1 MGNQRRGPQPQDEGN
16 KQKADEATDDRA
28 EDKAEETAE
37 ELGKPRRPEKPTD
50 DMTPFEAAS
59 YFFHESADRLKLA
72 DEKRDVLATSYRELA
87 VQVPVRMDDGKIKVF
102 RGFRI
107 QHNGARGPY
116 KGGVRFH
123 HSADLDEVR
132 ALAALMTWKNALI
145 DVPFGG
151 AKGGVQCDP
160 RQMSSD
166 ELQRLTRRFTA
177 MISYIIGVNRD
188 IPAPDM
194 GTNAQTMAWMMD
206 AYGQKNGHTPGIVT
220 GKPVEMG
227 GSPGREE
234 ATGRGVVLCTREVA
248 KRTGTQLKGARVV
261 IQGFGNVGF
270 WATAIAAEMGAKI
283 VAVSDVGGGTYNGD
297 GLDLEKL
304 VKHGDESDTV
314 AEFPGGETVSNE
326 EILELDCD
334 ILIPAAVHGVIN
346 TTNAERIQASMVVEA
361 ANGPTTPAAASMLDD
376 RGITV
381 VPDILANAGGVTVS
395 YFEWVQNIQQFRW
408 ELDQVNFE
416 LKKRMT
422 RATAAVCSRAEEEGT
437 SLRDAAFDIAVE
449 RVAHAAELRGY
460 V

>member
-1 MGNQRRGPQPQDEGN
+1 MGDKES
-16 KQKADEATDDRA
+16 AATDDRK
-28 EDKAEETAE
+28 EKKAEETAE
-37 ELGKPRRPEKPTD
+37 KIGTPRRIEEPTD
-50 DMTPFEAAS
+50 EMTPFEAAT
-59 YFFHESADRLKLA
+59 YFFHGSADRLGIR
-72 DEKRDVLATSYRELA
+72 DEMRDVLATSYRELA
-87 VQVPVRMDDGKIKVF
+87 VQVPVMMDAGKIKVF

-116 KGGVRFH
+116 KGGIRYH
-123 HSADLDEVR
+123 ESADLDEVR

-160 RQMSSD
+160 RQMSQD

-234 ATGRGVVLCTREVA
+234 ATGRGVILCAREVA
-248 KRTGTQLKGARVV
+248 QRHDIQFEDARIAV
-261 IQGFGNVGF
+261 QGFGNVGF
-270 WATAIAAEMGAKI
+270 WAVAIAAELGAKI

-304 VKHGDESDTV
+304 AKHRAESESV
-314 AEFPGGETVSNE
+314 SEFPGGENVSNE
-326 EILELDCD
+326 ELLELECEL
-334 ILIPAAVHGVIN
+334 LIPAAIHGVIN
-346 TTNAERIQASMVVEA
+346 TQNADKVKAKLLVEA
-361 ANGPTTPAAASMLDD
+361 ANGPTTPAADSILND
-376 RGITV
+376 RGVTV
-381 VPDILANAGGVTVS
+381 VPDILANSGGVTVS

-408 ELDQVNFE
+408 ELDQVNSE
-416 LKKRMT
+416 LEKRMT
-422 RATAAVCSRAEEEGT
+422 RATKSVCSRSEENDT